1 MEWSVIYAQ
10 LTSLRATLGQNLK
23 KKSHTKS
30 GKGTDELFTPSWIF
44 FKHLQFPVPVMEAR
58 QSRDTLKKTEADNE
72 VKDGTPQK
80 SRQSNKFKDLEKTK
94 HTLMHE
100 CINVMQAPSN
110 ISSLPSEE
118 NTFGRF
124 VAQKLMSFDG
134 YRKMMAEKKITEL
147 LFDIEY
153 SMMTEGHSESGLTQ
167 AYQTVPQSVD
177 AFGL

>member
-1 MEWSVIYAQ
+1 MQ
-10 LTSLRATLGQNLK
+10 
-23 KKSHTKS
+23 
-30 GKGTDELFTPSWIF
+30 
-44 FKHLQFPVPVMEAR
+44 
-58 QSRDTLKKTEADNE
+58 
-72 VKDGTPQK
+72 
-80 SRQSNKFKDLEKTK
+80 
-94 HTLMHE
+94 E

-134 YRKMMAEKKITEL
+134 YIKMMAEKKITEL